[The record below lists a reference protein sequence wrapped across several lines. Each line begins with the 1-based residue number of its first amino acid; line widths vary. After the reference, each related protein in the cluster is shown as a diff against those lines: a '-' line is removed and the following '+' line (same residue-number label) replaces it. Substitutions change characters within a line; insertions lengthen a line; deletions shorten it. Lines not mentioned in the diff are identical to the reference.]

1 MPAIGRG
8 LKFMPKLVMLD
19 EPSEGLSPLY
29 TSNVFD
35 MLKILRDP
43 GLTILLVSQ
52 EVERCL
58 ELSQRAYVL
67 ENGQITLE
75 RKSDQMLNHDGVRES
90 YLGM

>member
-1 MPAIGRG
+1 
-8 LKFMPKLVMLD
+8 MPKLVMLD

-29 TSNVFD
+29 TSNVFET
-35 MLKILRDP
+35 LKILRDE
-43 GLTILLVSQ
+43 GLTILPVSQ
-52 EVERCL
+52 EVERSL

-75 RKSDQMLNHDGVRES
+75 RKSDQMLNNDRVRES